1 MEAVVSTQS
10 TGELTSPVVAMS
22 STKDFSQLTP
32 AERMKQKHNIQNS
45 VRTGGKGSVRRKV
58 KVQRRPQGTD
68 DKKVI
73 QALKGLGLNQVPG
86 VDQVEMLRKDGTTLI
101 FKNPKVQAAVNANT
115 CVHNHLPSHFSVDTS
130 FQDLLLNPKILF
142 QSRPFPAHVR
152 LKKVTTMFPILYP
165 VETSTLRM
173 WQRAQL
179 NKG

>member
-115 CVHNHLPSHFSVDTS
+115 YVISGSTPESKDSLPESAVPSAREVEEGDDDVP
-130 FQDLLLNPKILF
+130 DLVPGGDINF
-142 QSRPFPAHVR
+142 EDVA
-152 LKKVTTMFPILYP
+152 TGT
-165 VETSTLRM
+165 
-173 WQRAQL
+173 AQ
-179 NKG
+179 